1 MVRSDATERGLGAAQ
16 ERDGGQEMERPQLS
30 PCSAPG
36 RVSSQITSRASIPL
50 AGGVGVLAAKLRAA
64 HRLAQFAE
72 VEGRTQP
79 CRESVR
85 GVVGHGFI
93 VLSFPP
99 EAKGVTRSS

>member
-1 MVRSDATERGLGAAQ
+1 
-16 ERDGGQEMERPQLS
+16 
-30 PCSAPG
+30 
-36 RVSSQITSRASIPL
+36 
-50 AGGVGVLAAKLRAA
+50 VLAAKLRAA

-93 VLSFPP
+93 VGSFPP
-99 EAKGVTRSS
+99 EAKGVPPPLLTPHFGTGRSNRGRV